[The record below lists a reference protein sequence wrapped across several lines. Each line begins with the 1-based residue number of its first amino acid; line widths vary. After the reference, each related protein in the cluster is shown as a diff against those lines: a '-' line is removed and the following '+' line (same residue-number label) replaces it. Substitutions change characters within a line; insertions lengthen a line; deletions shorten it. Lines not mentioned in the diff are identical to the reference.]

1 LLNSQIRL
9 RSAKMAAPDVPQ
21 KESEFEK
28 LRVPIQEIIAFT
40 NTLDEKYREKCFE
53 VLLTF
58 FLNNSGLKLPAS
70 SSTGK
75 SEPQI
80 VPIKTSNSLPIDI
93 MAFLTQN
100 AISEDSIAKLFY
112 RAGNEVRPIY
122 IIEEAKKATAQIQIA
137 LLTAFENGLTK
148 PENIFE
154 FSVEQVRARC
164 NDQNKYDSN
173 NFKLTFRNNA
183 TLFKDLADEEHIKL
197 TPEGKKELAKIIL
210 AVSTQ

>member
-1 LLNSQIRL
+1 LLIGQIRL
-9 RSAKMAAPDVPQ
+9 RSAKMAAAEIVQ

-28 LRVPIQEIIAFT
+28 LRVPIQDIITFT

-58 FLNNSGLKLPAS
+58 FLNNNGLKSPSLS
-70 SSTGK
+70 SNEKNK
-75 SEPQI
+75 SQI
-80 VPIKTSNSLPIDI
+80 TPIKTSSNLPIDI

-100 AISEDSIAKLFY
+100 AIPEESISKLFY

-122 IIEEAKKATAQIQIA
+122 IIKEARKATAQIQIA
-137 LLTAFENGLTK
+137 LLTAFENALTK
-148 PENIFE
+148 PENMFE
-154 FSVEQVRARC
+154 FSIEEVRTRC
-164 NDQNKYDSN
+164 TDQNKYDTN
-173 NFKLTFRNNA
+173 NFKPTFRNNA

-197 TPEGKKELAKIIL
+197 TPEGKKELAKTIL